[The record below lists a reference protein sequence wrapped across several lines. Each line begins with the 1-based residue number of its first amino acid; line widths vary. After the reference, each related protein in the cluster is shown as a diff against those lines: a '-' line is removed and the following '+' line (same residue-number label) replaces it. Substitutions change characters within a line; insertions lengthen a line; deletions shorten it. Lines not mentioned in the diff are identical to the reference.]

1 MNQTWLKL
9 LKFIAFLVFVYL
21 VIYGQATVG
30 RKYLL
35 IQLVGVAGLVG
46 LLWDYNR
53 LFKQVK

>member
-9 LKFIAFLVFVYL
+9 LKFIAFLIFVYL

-30 RKYLL
+30 RKCLL

-53 LFKQVK
+53 SFK

>member
-35 IQLVGVAGLVG
+35 IQLECRVHLARMQK
-46 LLWDYNR
+46 Y
-53 LFKQVK
+53 QAC

>member
-9 LKFIAFLVFVYL
+9 LKFIAFLIFVYL

-46 LLWDYNR
+46 LLWNYNR
-53 LFKQVK
+53 SFK